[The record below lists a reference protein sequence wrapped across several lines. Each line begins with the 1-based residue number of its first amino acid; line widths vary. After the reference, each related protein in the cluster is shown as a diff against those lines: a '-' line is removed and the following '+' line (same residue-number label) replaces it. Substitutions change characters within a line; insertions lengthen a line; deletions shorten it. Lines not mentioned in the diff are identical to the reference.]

1 MGSEN
6 LFKPVLSSWL
16 EQDGPQSDVVI
27 SSRVRL
33 ARNFKDWNFSGAGV
47 ELFARVREEFGTRD
61 GFSFLAM
68 GDLSVLERGML
79 VERHLISPE
88 MMRRQD
94 FGAVMV
100 SDDERASVMFNEED
114 HIRIQCMAP
123 GLQLEQVL
131 NEAFVLD
138 DELEINMPYAF
149 DERLGYLTTCVT
161 NVGTGL
167 RASVMVH
174 LPGLVATKQL
184 QKTVEAIR
192 RYGFVVRGMYGEGSR
207 PASNIFQ
214 ISNQVTLGKTELEI
228 VQDLSDVMEQVIMQ
242 ERVCRTKLKQTFH
255 IAMEDRIFRA
265 YGVLKHSR
273 ILAQKEA
280 ADAISDLRLGIQ
292 MGYVEHIPSQK
303 VNELILFS
311 QPAFLRRFAQ
321 RDMNEL
327 EEKVIRAAAIREI
340 LDTY

>member
-1 MGSEN
+1 MGNEH
-6 LFKPVLSSWL
+6 LFEPVLSSWL
-16 EQDGPQSDVVI
+16 KLDGPESDVVI

-33 ARNFKDWNFSGAGV
+33 ARNFKDWNFSGAGL
-47 ELFARVREEFGTRD
+47 ELLERVREVFGDEEFP
-61 GFSFLAM
+61 LLEM
-68 GDLSVLERGML
+68 GDLSLLQRGML

-88 MMRRQD
+88 MMRRHE
-94 FGAVMV
+94 FGAVMI
-100 SDDERASVMFNEED
+100 SQDEKASVMFNEED

-131 NEAFVLD
+131 DAAFKLD
-138 DELEINMPYAF
+138 DAFEGKMPYAF
-149 DERLGYLTTCVT
+149 DKRLGYLTTCVT

-184 QKTVEAIR
+184 QKTIEAIR

-242 ERVCRTKLKQTFH
+242 ERVCRTKLKQKFH
-255 IAMEDRIFRA
+255 IVMEDRIFRA
-265 YGVLKHSR
+265 YGMLKYSR

-280 ADAISDLRLGIQ
+280 ADAISDLRLGVQ

-311 QPAFLRRFAQ
+311 QPAFLRKFAQ